1 MAEAKPL
8 LNGPVP
14 GQSLTAELG
23 ARPWQQPAKYTDV
36 EDALEFYAEKIT
48 DPKLNDSLLDALETG
63 TPVTSLAEVIVQA
76 SAMEGLHTV
85 DVSIMLLPII
95 MELIA
100 YIGDEAGIKYNMGVD
115 IELDDDVIS
124 DDRIAM
130 AMKRIKDKAPDDD
143 EEDEPLEIP
152 DEIMSEENNEEQPN
166 GLMARSEPEADQ
178 VPMEPAEEQ
187 SEVPSEAGPET
198 NSLMARRV

>member
-1 MAEAKPL
+1 MAEAKPF

-23 ARPWQQPAKYTDV
+23 ARPWQQPAKYTNV
-36 EDALEFYAEKIT
+36 EDALEFYADKLT

-63 TPVTSLAEVIVQA
+63 MPVTSLAEVIVQA

-100 YIGDEAGIKYNMGVD
+100 YVGDEAGVKYNMGVD
-115 IELDDDVIS
+115 IELDEDVIS
-124 DDRIAM
+124 EDRIAM
-130 AMKRIKDKAPDDD
+130 AMNRIKDKMPDDD

-152 DEIMSEENNEEQPN
+152 DEPMAEGDAGEQPN
-166 GLMARSEPEADQ
+166 GLMARSEPESDQ
-178 VPMEPAEEQ
+178 EKMEPAEEQ
-187 SEVPSEAGPET
+187 SEAPSEAGPET
-198 NSLMARRV
+198 NSLMARRA